1 MLCSIKY
8 IRGQFSYKFLTQK
21 MWWSL
26 LNFWSSAYSVPVD
39 TSDLLPLFLLMQNER
54 GMDFLF
60 LAANLNHCQ
69 NPVISSTWLKG
80 GTRLAVSD
88 TVSDP
93 ILYQKKKKTTH
104 KMSATGT
111 GDEVKKNKK
120 KSDTSLQKPSLTW
133 NRGEEKERGSMIPH
147 RSHNSGEGM
156 EVLCDSHGFVCLWC
170 G

>member
-1 MLCSIKY
+1 
-8 IRGQFSYKFLTQK
+8 
-21 MWWSL
+21 
-26 LNFWSSAYSVPVD
+26 
-39 TSDLLPLFLLMQNER
+39 MQNER

-93 ILYQKKKKTTH
+93 ILYQKKTNKKTTH

-120 KSDTSLQKPSLTW
+120 KWHLITKT
-133 NRGEEKERGSMIPH
+133 
-147 RSHNSGEGM
+147 
-156 EVLCDSHGFVCLWC
+156 
-170 G
+170 

>member
-1 MLCSIKY
+1 MVMLCSIKY

-69 NPVISSTWLKG
+69 NPVISST
-80 GTRLAVSD
+80 
-88 TVSDP
+88 
-93 ILYQKKKKTTH
+93 
-104 KMSATGT
+104 
-111 GDEVKKNKK
+111 
-120 KSDTSLQKPSLTW
+120 
-133 NRGEEKERGSMIPH
+133 
-147 RSHNSGEGM
+147 
-156 EVLCDSHGFVCLWC
+156 
-170 G
+170 